1 MTTSACLQGAHLHL
15 LVQHVQGLGGDR
27 GVQAEDQ
34 GCQSEQE
41 GGDSDGIPFFS
52 LKNRLTST
60 AQKSH
65 KFTSRGQSD
74 SFEYSVSLFRYWD
87 SLALDLTCHQ

>member
-34 GCQSEQE
+34 GCQCEQE
-41 GGDSDGIPFFS
+41 GGDSDAS
-52 LKNRLTST
+52 
-60 AQKSH
+60 
-65 KFTSRGQSD
+65 
-74 SFEYSVSLFRYWD
+74 EE
-87 SLALDLTCHQ
+87 